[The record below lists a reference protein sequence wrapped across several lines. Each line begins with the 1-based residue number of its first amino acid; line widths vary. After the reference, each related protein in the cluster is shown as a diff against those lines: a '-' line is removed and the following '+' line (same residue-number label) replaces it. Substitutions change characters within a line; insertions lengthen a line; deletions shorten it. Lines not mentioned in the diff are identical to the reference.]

1 MHAGREPVCYTG
13 PMALTK
19 RVGSLDIEYDDS
31 VLEPR
36 PWTEAQAALAADLAH
51 DLPPGP
57 LLELCSGAGHIGL
70 LTALLA
76 HRDAVLVDLSEAACR
91 FAELNAV
98 AVRERGMTVT
108 VRRGAMDD
116 MLDEGERFPL
126 VLADPPYIPT
136 PQTGRFPDDPLT
148 AIDGGPDGL
157 DLARACMR
165 VAARHLSPGGAL
177 VLQLRDGDQ
186 ARDLSDEAAGLRLV
200 SPAVTEVGEHGA
212 LLTLRSDG

>member
-1 MHAGREPVCYTG
+1 
-13 PMALTK
+13 MALTK
-19 RVGSLDIEYDDS
+19 RVGSLDIGYDDS

-36 PWTEAQAALAADLAH
+36 PWTAAQAALAAELAA

-76 HRDAVLVDLSEAACR
+76 RRDAVLVDLSDAACR
-91 FAELNAV
+91 FAELNAA

-116 MLDEGERFPL
+116 VLDEGERFPL

-136 PQTGRFPDDPLT
+136 PQTGRFPADPLT

-157 DLARACMR
+157 DPARTCMR

-186 ARDLSDEAAGLRLV
+186 ARELGGEAAGLQLV

-212 LLTLRSDG
+212 LLTLRRDA